1 MTDSRLS
8 LLDRAV
14 ETISTIAE
22 KVLYGIDLNLTEGER
37 GGLLTGTVA
46 ASDRTPR
53 VAIPSTPAL
62 LERLT
67 ATG

>member
-22 KVLYGIDLNLTEGER
+22 KVLYGIDLNLTEGEK
-37 GGLLTGTVA
+37 GWLDNWDC
-46 ASDRTPR
+46 S
-53 VAIPSTPAL
+53 S
-62 LERLT
+62 E
-67 ATG
+67 